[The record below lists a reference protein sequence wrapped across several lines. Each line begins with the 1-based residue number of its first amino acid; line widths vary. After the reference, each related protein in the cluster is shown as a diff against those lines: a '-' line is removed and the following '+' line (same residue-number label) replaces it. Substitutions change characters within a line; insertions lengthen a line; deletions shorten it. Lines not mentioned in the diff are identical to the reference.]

1 MNKSSKWGFGS
12 VLFDSGVVLGG
23 LGLKFGFD
31 FFSNQLESG
40 IFCYKFYFIYY
51 MLDSGLF
58 LGGIN
63 RFSNKQIKYC
73 NFSFSF
79 VVKLGILVDEVED
92 FLEDEN
98 IKDKYILLK
107 IGVQI
112 LIFRRE
118 YGFYQEIR

>member
-1 MNKSSKWGFGS
+1 
-12 VLFDSGVVLGG
+12 
-23 LGLKFGFD
+23 
-31 FFSNQLESG
+31 
-40 IFCYKFYFIYY
+40 

-79 VVKLGILVDEVED
+79 VVKLSILVDEVED

-98 IKDKYILLK
+98 VKDKYILLK

-118 YGFYQEIR
+118 YGFYWKIR